1 MNGSIEWVDR
11 KVFVALGALLASPI
25 ITSSVFSR
33 VRIIW
38 QEVHIFATSPDER
51 GSVLEGALDVSGA
64 FAGDIILGT
73 ISIIAGGAVG
83 FVIHAVV
90 FRSARS

>member
-1 MNGSIEWVDR
+1 MNGSIEWMDR
-11 KVFVALGALLASPI
+11 RVFVALGAILASSG
-25 ITSSVFSR
+25 ITSSVFVR

-38 QEVHIFATSPDER
+38 QEVHIFSTSPDER
-51 GSVLEGALDVSGA
+51 GIVLEGALDVLGSFG
-64 FAGDIILGT
+64 GDIIFGT
-73 ISIIAGGAVG
+73 IAVIAGGAVG

>member
-11 KVFVALGALLASPI
+11 KVFIALGAILASSS
-25 ITSSVFSR
+25 ITSSVFVR
-33 VRIIW
+33 ARIIW
-38 QEVHIFATSPDER
+38 QEVYIFATRPDER
-51 GSVLEGALDVSGA
+51 GIVLEGALDVLGS

-73 ISIIAGGAVG
+73 VSIIAGGVVG

>member
-11 KVFVALGALLASPI
+11 KVFVALGAILASSG
-25 ITSSVFSR
+25 ITSSVFR

-51 GSVLEGALDVSGA
+51 GSVLEGALDVLGA

-73 ISIIAGGAVG
+73 VSIIAGGAVG